1 MRWRQNIKQS
11 FLRRLG
17 IIDTSRMSINQSLRE
32 LISNCALPAN
42 ETRILLAHLL
52 EKRYQ
57 LPRSALLSRDDMR
70 LNEQAFEEW
79 ESLVSRRMNGEPIAY
94 ILGKKGFH
102 NIELQV
108 GPGVL
113 IPRPETELLVE
124 IALSEIAKLNKPT
137 KVLDLGTG
145 SGAIAL
151 SIASAAPLALLL
163 ATDRSAEALAI
174 AKHNAHFLNLTEQ
187 VQFSQ
192 GNWYEAMSPQ
202 NQFDVIVSNPPYIAN
217 QDPHLTQGDLRFEP
231 PSALTDYASGLS
243 CLEII
248 IAGADKH
255 LKPGGL
261 IAVEHGFDQSE
272 AVVRLMEIAGLIDI
286 QVHLD
291 LAGHC
296 RVISGKKYVQEGPY
310 CSAYK
315 LETREL
321 T

>member
-1 MRWRQNIKQS
+1 
-11 FLRRLG
+11 
-17 IIDTSRMSINQSLRE
+17 MSISQPLRE
-32 LISNCALPAN
+32 LISNCTLPAN
-42 ETRILLAHLL
+42 EARILLAHLL
-52 EKRYQ
+52 EKHFQ
-57 LPRSALLSRDDMR
+57 LPRSALLSRDDMS
-70 LNEQAFEEW
+70 LNEQAFQEW
-79 ESLVSRRMNGEPIAY
+79 GSLVSRRLNGEPIAY

-124 IALSEIAKLNKPT
+124 IALSEIATLNKHA

-163 ATDRSAEALAI
+163 ATDQSTEALVI
-174 AKHNAHFLNLTEQ
+174 AKQNAEFLNLTDR

-192 GNWYEAMSPQ
+192 GSWYSALPQ
-202 NQFDVIVSNPPYIAN
+202 SSQFEVIVSNPPYIAN

-231 PSALTDYASGLS
+231 ESALTDYASGLS

-248 IAGADKH
+248 IAGADQY
-255 LKPGGL
+255 LKAGGL

-272 AVVRLMEIAGLIDI
+272 VVLELMKRADLVDV
-286 QVHLD
+286 QAHLD

-296 RVISGKKYVQEGPY
+296 RAASGRKR
-310 CSAYK
+310 
-315 LETREL
+315 L
-321 T
+321 